1 VAVKI
6 RTWGSKEIDALRL
19 CSRLRPAGLDNP
31 RRAGESAGAWHARI
45 TRVIVAAVQATAS
58 QLEAAKSPRIG
69 GNDGVLTALTQ
80 LYRNAV
86 KLHARADDLATS
98 FSREGF
104 RASPLAHPNA
114 GFGRHV
120 RGFSLQGVWCVR
132 RILHRRVKSLARAI
146 VRARRREGKHVLA
159 RLEEAD
165 KIADDSGKAHAIN
178 LALRRSRPRGGS
190 CVADVYIGDDP
201 HANPIPLL
209 TYPANARAELERIG
223 ELAMAAM
230 RGEGFHAEAH
240 EAWLTRVLTGG
251 ASWPEMTL
259 DGKPWDV
266 LDALSDERLEAMLRK
281 TPSKAVGA
289 DGFDVTCLAAKDA
302 DGRVVPEKIRLTYF
316 ASLRACAA
324 ERSFPPDEFTT
335 IIYVLLP
342 KPGADPRVLQER
354 REIALFSTSQ
364 KLLLKTC
371 VGGLNDQI
379 QSQLAPEQ
387 LGWTQAHGAMDAA
400 ILFTAL
406 HDQALGRPGVA
417 ILLFLDLKQFFLRIP
432 PEGIMLG
439 AILCGLPPAVQ
450 HLAARD
456 FAVMKGRYESQN
468 GLGEPFTIDWGA
480 LMGCVLSTQK
490 ARIMLNSLVEAI
502 LQHVHRAL
510 RHGTA
515 RGDRF
520 TGR

>member
-6 RTWGSKEIDALRL
+6 RTWGSKEIDALR
-19 CSRLRPAGLDNP
+19 SRLRPAGLDNP

-45 TRVIVAAVQATAS
+45 TPVIVAAVQATAS
-58 QLEAAKSPRIG
+58 QLEAAKPPRIG

-86 KLHARADDLATS
+86 KLHAWADDLAIS
-98 FSREGF
+98 FSRGGF
-104 RASPLAHPNA
+104 RASSLGHPNA

-132 RILHRRVKSLARAI
+132 RILHRRVKSLARAV

-190 CVADVYIGDDP
+190 CVADVYVGDDP
-201 HANPIPLL
+201 HANPIPL
-209 TYPANARAELERIG
+209 TDPADARAELGRIG

-240 EAWLTRVLTGG
+240 EAWLTRVLTRG

-289 DGFDVTCLAAKDA
+289 DGFDVTWLAAKDA
-302 DGRVVPEKIRLTYF
+302 DGHFVPEEIRLTYF
-316 ASLRACAA
+316 ARLCACAA
-324 ERSFPPDEFTT
+324 ERSFPPEFTT

-342 KPGADPRVLQER
+342 KPGADPQVLQER
-354 REIALFSTSQ
+354 CEIALFSTLQ

-387 LGWTQAHGAMDAA
+387 LGWAQAHGATDAA

-406 HDQALGRPGVA
+406 HDQALARPGVA
-417 ILLFLDLKQFFLRIP
+417 ILLFLDLKQFFPGIS
-432 PEGIMLG
+432 PEGIKLG
-439 AILCGLPPAVQ
+439 AILYGLPPAVQ

-456 FAVMKGRYESQN
+456 FAVMEGRYESQN
-468 GLGEPFTIDWGA
+468 GLGEPFTID
-480 LMGCVLSTQK
+480 
-490 ARIMLNSLVEAI
+490 
-502 LQHVHRAL
+502 
-510 RHGTA
+510 
-515 RGDRF
+515 
-520 TGR
+520 